1 MQILLSHINDKL
13 DTGLNITAVEGLCS
27 DSKTRSDSRAS
38 PFCKP
43 NETQARLQN
52 FPSSTCLPSKVLYG
66 LSGKRLAQ
74 MEKEFSYQ
82 EESSPAFLKLSV
94 H

>member
-74 MEKEFSYQ
+74 MES
-82 EESSPAFLKLSV
+82 FLTKKNLAQRF
-94 H
+94 